1 MKQRRRSRYSRVPT
15 HHSSDSSSSEDEES
29 VVDESVIGQRTNY
42 KKMTI
47 ISSDESEE
55 ELEVERRALSPT
67 TRRSIGFPLQHTS
80 EDEEEDDGFIETE
93 IEQETITN
101 EETAVTMQNDG
112 PRKSNFAAEVDFER
126 SIKLKMSSTLSPH
139 VETGN
144 ESVEAIGKSEE
155 IFEISDS
162 TVEEL
167 NENNTPVAIQPQ
179 QVSTPV
185 LEVKESKQ
193 TKLVSRSYYE
203 EQLRALEASKNQK
216 ERLEQLR
223 VARHLLPDKGVKL
236 DVQLANLEEVIPMQ
250 INILSGLKIDE
261 NLKVKT
267 SLLSNES
274 NGSESSIEFINSP
287 PKSLPPKEIQVENGA
302 HGINWDVI
310 KEANA
315 QVQPKFTGKQ
325 GLKTFNNE
333 KANTEKCLNQI
344 HSSLETQPDE
354 TVHAPTPEA
363 IKIELMDHQKHALAW

>member
-29 VVDESVIGQRTNY
+29 VVNESVIGQRKNY

-80 EDEEEDDGFIETE
+80 EDEEEDDAFIETE
-93 IEQETITN
+93 TEQETITN

-112 PRKSNFAAEVDFER
+112 TRKSNFAAEVDFER

-144 ESVEAIGKSEE
+144 ESVEAVGKSEE

-162 TVEEL
+162 TVEE
-167 NENNTPVAIQPQ
+167 VQPQ

-236 DVQLANLEEVIPMQ
+236 DIQLANLEEVIPMQ
-250 INILSGLKIDE
+250 INMLSGLKIDE

-287 PKSLPPKEIQVENGA
+287 PKSLPLKEIQVENGA